1 MTATRVL
8 GEWPGMWGMSV
19 WGLGGGG
26 RAQHGIRGASGL
38 LGHVLLSRDA

>member
-8 GEWPGMWGMSV
+8 GEWPGMWGLSV
-19 WGLGGGG
+19 WGLGGG